1 MAIDIDCIDDTDKYG
16 GFSQKEV
23 DSRGRLDL
31 KFVDAQVR
39 AASTRVKSS
48 GVLSLLAK
56 WHEEDNPMPGAG
68 GGVRASSM
76 ITPSWSG

>member
-31 KFVDAQVR
+31 IFEDAQVR
-39 AASTRVKSS
+39 AASARV
-48 GVLSLLAK
+48 
-56 WHEEDNPMPGAG
+56 PGS
-68 GGVRASSM
+68 VVM
-76 ITPSWSG
+76 